1 MPVSTDIV
9 RTYKGPRRVVRGL
22 LDTGPRE
29 DRAIMWLMTGCL
41 IVFVS
46 RLPALQRLAVLSDGD
61 FTRDAAYA
69 FFGLMMVAPL
79 MFYLMAFLGRAGAY
93 VVGGRPGGYGSRVAL
108 FWSWLA
114 ASPLGLFYGLLVGL
128 NGATAPATQM
138 IGGLW
143 LLVLLTFWISG
154 LVEASKGK
162 QDLDN

>member
-1 MPVSTDIV
+1 MPVSTDIL
-9 RTYKGPRRVVRGL
+9 RTYRGPRRVVRGL

-41 IVFVS
+41 LAFVS
-46 RLPALQRLAVLSDGD
+46 SLPGLQRKAVLADGD
-61 FTRDAAYA
+61 FTRDATYT
-69 FFGLMMVAPL
+69 FFALMMVAPL
-79 MFYLMAFLGRAGAY
+79 MFYLLAFLGRAGAY
-93 VVGGRPGGYGSRVAL
+93 VLGGRPGGYGARVAL

-114 ASPLGLFYGLLVGL
+114 AAPLLLFYGLLAGL
-128 NGATAPATQM
+128 NEAAAPATRV

-162 QDLDN
+162 HDLDN